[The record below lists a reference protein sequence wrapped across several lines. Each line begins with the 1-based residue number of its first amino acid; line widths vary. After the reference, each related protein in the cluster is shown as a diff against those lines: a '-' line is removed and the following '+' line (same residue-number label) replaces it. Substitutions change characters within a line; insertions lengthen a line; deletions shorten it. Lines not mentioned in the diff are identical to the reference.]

1 MSGRQLQAV
10 AKEGRPRKAATD
22 HVVLTA
28 VRELLAEQG
37 YKATTVQAISS
48 RAGVPISS
56 IYRRWPTRVKLI
68 EDAAA
73 ISSPRLGGPTGDLP
87 GDLLRFA
94 RELRMAFTAPAT
106 RAAVPFLLG
115 EYLVGHLGRPPEEW
129 VRHSWRPLLSEILG
143 SGRGVTDSGI
153 DADMLF
159 DLLLGSVLVQ
169 LYVPTAMRR
178 RASDDPTEVLCRLVA
193 PRRGGG
199 AFEQVP
205 NAMKCPE

>member
-1 MSGRQLQAV
+1 M

-22 HVVLTA
+22 LAVLTA
-28 VRELLAEQG
+28 GRELLAEQG
-37 YKATTVQAISS
+37 YTATTIQAISA

-73 ISSPRLGGPTGDLP
+73 IRSPHMSDPTGDLL

-115 EYLVGHLGRPPEEW
+115 EYQVGHLGRPPEEW
-129 VRHSWRPLLSEILG
+129 VRHSWRPLLAEILG
-143 SGRGVTDSGI
+143 NGAGVADVAI
-153 DADMLF
+153 DANVLF

-169 LYVPTAMRR
+169 LYVPTAMHR
-178 RASDDPTEVLCRLVA
+178 RAADDPTEVLCRLVA
-193 PRRGGG
+193 LRDEGRSN
-199 AFEQVP
+199 VS
-205 NAMKCPE
+205 